1 MSGKLVG
8 SVIAA
13 LIVGLILG
21 YGVASIAGVTTVY
34 RTTTQTRTVPV
45 TVTTTQTLT
54 STVTKT
60 VEKEAEYSV
69 KLAYSH
75 KLGFYLVDSKGMT
88 LYFFS
93 KDYDGKSKCY
103 GDCAKKWPPFYVED
117 LKVSPPLDPKD
128 FGVVTREDGTKQITY
143 KGWPLYY
150 FFKDAKPGDVNGEG
164 VKGVWFVA
172 KPDYTVMIAVKEDLG
187 PYLVDSRGMTLYVFK
202 KDEPNKSNCYGDCA
216 KKWPVFSP
224 NRLIVPSTLNLTDFT
239 FVLRDDGKVQPAYKG
254 QPLYY
259 WFKDTKRGDTTGH
272 GVKDVWFVSSPRGG

>member
-8 SVIAA
+8 SVIVA

-21 YGVASIAGVTTVY
+21 YGVASTMGGTTVY
-34 RTTTQTRTVPV
+34 KTTTQTRTVPV
-45 TVTTTQTLT
+45 TVTTTKTLT

-60 VEKEAEYSV
+60 MEKKEEYSV
-69 KLAYSH
+69 KLAYDERV
-75 KLGFYLVDSKGMT
+75 GYYLVDSKGMT

-93 KDYDGKSKCY
+93 KDYDGGSNCY
-103 GDCAKKWPPFYVED
+103 GDCAKKWPVFYVEN
-117 LKVSPPLDPKD
+117 LKVPAPLDPRD
-128 FGVVTREDGTKQITY
+128 FGVITREDGRKQITY

-150 FFKDAKPGDVNGEG
+150 FFKDTKPGDMNGEG

-172 KPDYTVMIAVKEDLG
+172 KPDYTVMITVKEGLG
-187 PYLVDSRGMTLYVFK
+187 QYLVDSRGRTLYIFK

-239 FVLRDDGKVQPAYKG
+239 FIQRSDGKVQLAYRG
-254 QPLYY
+254 QQLYY
-259 WFKDTKRGDTTGH
+259 WFKDAKRGDTTGH
-272 GVKDVWFVSSPRGG
+272 GVKGVWFVASLGGS